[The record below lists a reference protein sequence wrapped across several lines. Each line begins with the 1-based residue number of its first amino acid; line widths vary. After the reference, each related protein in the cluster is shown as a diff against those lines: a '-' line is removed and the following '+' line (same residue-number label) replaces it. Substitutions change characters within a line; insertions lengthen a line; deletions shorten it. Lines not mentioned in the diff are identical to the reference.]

1 MKVDSSER
9 RASGR
14 EKMEH
19 AHQFEQTPS
28 TTVSQ
33 AFLRAEEPP
42 PELCEMPYK
51 VARARIIAA
60 FEREYVRGI
69 LLRYN
74 HNVSRA
80 ARAAGIDRVY
90 LHRLIKKYDMSSR

>member
-1 MKVDSSER
+1 
-9 RASGR
+9 
-14 EKMEH
+14 MEH
-19 AHQFEQTPS
+19 AHQFEPTP
-28 TTVSQ
+28 TTATVSQ
-33 AFLRAEEPP
+33 AFLKAEEPP

-69 LLRYN
+69 LRRYN

>member
-1 MKVDSSER
+1 MNL
-9 RASGR
+9 
-14 EKMEH
+14 MEH
-19 AHQFEQTPS
+19 AHQFEQTS
-28 TTVSQ
+28 TISQ

-69 LLRYN
+69 LRRYN

-90 LHRLIKKYDMSSR
+90 LHRLIKKYDMASR

>member
-1 MKVDSSER
+1 
-9 RASGR
+9 
-14 EKMEH
+14 MEH
-19 AHQFEQTPS
+19 TQHHPEHHTTKS
-28 TTVSQ
+28 TVSQ
-33 AFLRAEEPP
+33 SFLRAEDPP
-42 PELCEMPYK
+42 PELCDMPYK
-51 VARARIIAA
+51 EARARIIAA

-69 LLRYN
+69 LGRHN